1 MNRLP
6 MEQREPTGPA
16 RLSSDGCFQQSAVGG
31 RLHLPLEECVCVD
44 LEDTSIPGEAV
55 CVLALN
61 SDRADQV
68 PADCW
73 PSQRRALIAHQ
84 QTDSLGLFKFI
95 VGLTS
100 TVVSCCTTGNGS
112 S

>member
-16 RLSSDGCFQQSAVGG
+16 RLSSDGGFQQSDLRGDYTCHWR
-31 RLHLPLEECVCVD
+31 RLCVD
-44 LEDTSIPGEAV
+44 LEDTSIPGEPV

-73 PSQRRALIAHQ
+73 PSQR
-84 QTDSLGLFKFI
+84 
-95 VGLTS
+95 
-100 TVVSCCTTGNGS
+100 
-112 S
+112 